1 MRNLRQLGLQACKLL
16 QASIDRKKIE
26 KFISEENKRKKRILK
41 KVRAIRYYCRSSLR
55 SPLQIKI
62 SKKKGKNGK
71 KGKRGGGRGVG
82 KGESNETWN
91 CALGRENEEKK
102 VENENVFVEKV
113 ISAKKG
119 SSNVM
124 VDPIDMS
131 PTISLSRNQVIDSAA
146 ARGIVLRVRV

>member
-1 MRNLRQLGLQACKLL
+1 MRKLRQSASALKACKLL

-26 KFISEENKRKKRILK
+26 KFISEENNRKKRILK

-91 CALGRENEEKK
+91 CALGREDEE
-102 VENENVFVEKV
+102 NIFVEKV
-113 ISAKKG
+113 VSAKKG

-131 PTISLSRNQVIDSAA
+131 PTIALSRNQVIDSAA
-146 ARGIVLRVRV
+146 AKGIVLRVRV